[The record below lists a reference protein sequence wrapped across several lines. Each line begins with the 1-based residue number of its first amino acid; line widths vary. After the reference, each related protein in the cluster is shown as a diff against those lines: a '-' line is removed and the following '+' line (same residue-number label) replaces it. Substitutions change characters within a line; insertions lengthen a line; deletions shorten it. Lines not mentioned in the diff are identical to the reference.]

1 MSILK
6 KLGKKKGGTDK
17 EEKKE
22 TKVPTKMVENINEEE
37 MENQKNLEQL
47 RLDIYGNISFDRNA
61 EASEDND
68 LEINLQSS
76 LEIEEFMNI

>member
-1 MSILK
+1 
-6 KLGKKKGGTDK
+6 
-17 EEKKE
+17 
-22 TKVPTKMVENINEEE
+22 MVENINEEE

-76 LEIEEFMNI
+76 LEIEEFMNIEAKLFSINELQRLLASTS

>member
-1 MSILK
+1 
-6 KLGKKKGGTDK
+6 
-17 EEKKE
+17 
-22 TKVPTKMVENINEEE
+22 MVENINEEE

>member
-1 MSILK
+1 
-6 KLGKKKGGTDK
+6 
-17 EEKKE
+17 
-22 TKVPTKMVENINEEE
+22 MVKNINEEE